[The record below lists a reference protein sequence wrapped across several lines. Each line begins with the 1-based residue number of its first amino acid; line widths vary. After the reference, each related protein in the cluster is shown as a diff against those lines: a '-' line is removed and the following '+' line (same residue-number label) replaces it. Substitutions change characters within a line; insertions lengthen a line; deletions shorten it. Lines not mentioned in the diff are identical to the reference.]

1 MTVQYFLDTN
11 ILIYAVSK
19 DDARK
24 RKIASDLIAREEFGL
39 SAQIL
44 AEFYNAATRKMPK
57 RLTEDQA
64 EKWLDML
71 QQQQCLAVD
80 PDLVRAGVQKSRRF
94 GISYWDG
101 AIVAAA
107 EALGAPVLYTE
118 DLNHGQSYG
127 SVTAINPFLDTN
139 GQQGFNENKQTA
151 LTRD

>member
-11 ILIYAVSK
+11 ILIYAASK

-24 RKIASDLIAREEFGL
+24 RKIASDLIEREEFGL

-44 AEFYNAATRKMPK
+44 AEFYSVATRKLANP
-57 RLTEDQA
+57 LSEDQA
-64 EKWLDML
+64 EQWLDLL

-80 PDLVRAGVQKSRRF
+80 SNLVRSGVRNSRRF

-107 EALGAPVLYTE
+107 AELGASILYTE
-118 DLNHGQSYG
+118 DLNHGQAYG
-127 SVTAINPFLDTN
+127 RVTAINPFLEN
-139 GQQGFNENKQTA
+139 PAQPGFHENKQTA
-151 LTRD
+151 LTRN

>member
-11 ILIYAVSK
+11 VLIYAVSK

-44 AEFYNAATRKMPK
+44 AEFYNTTTRKMRPP
-57 RLTEDQA
+57 LSEDQA
-64 EKWLDML
+64 EEWLDLLL
-71 QQQQCLAVD
+71 QQRCLAVD
-80 PDLVRAGVQKSRRF
+80 SEMVRSGVQKSRRF

-107 EALGAPVLYTE
+107 ETLGAPVLYTE
-118 DLNHGQSYG
+118 DLNHGQAYG
-127 SVTAINPFLDTN
+127 SVTAINPFLDLP
-139 GQQGFNENKQTA
+139 GQPGFHESRQEVFAK
-151 LTRD
+151 D